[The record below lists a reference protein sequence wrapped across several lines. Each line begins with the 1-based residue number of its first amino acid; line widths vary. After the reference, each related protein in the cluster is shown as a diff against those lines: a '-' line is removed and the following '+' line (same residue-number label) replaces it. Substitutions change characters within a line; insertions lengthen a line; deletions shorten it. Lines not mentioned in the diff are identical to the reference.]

1 MKKEMTIRELKK
13 SVSAMDRKD
22 LEKLVCDI
30 YKMCDTAKEMI
41 NSKFMGSE
49 YEQILLE
56 QYKYDLHKMFFPK
69 NIENTDFSISR
80 KKAVLSEF
88 KKVCNNTK
96 NVIDL
101 QLYYV
106 ECCVEFTNQFG
117 DIDGPFYNSLCSV
130 YRSVINS
137 LIKQDSADM
146 FWEFDERLKD
156 VLKNTEDIG
165 WGVYDE
171 MHEDYCRIP
180 WLG

>member
-13 SVSAMDRKD
+13 SVSVMDRKD

-30 YKMCDTAKEMI
+30 YKTCDTAKEMI
-41 NSKFMGSE
+41 NSKLMGSE

-56 QYKYDLHKMFFPK
+56 QYKSYLHKMFFPK
-69 NIENTDFSISR
+69 NIGYTDFSIAR

-88 KKVCNNTK
+88 KKVCNNAK
-96 NVIDL
+96 YIIDL

-106 ECCVEFTNQFG
+106 ECCVEFTNEFG

-130 YRSVINS
+130 YRNVINS

-146 FWEFDERLKD
+146 FREFDERLKSA
-156 VLKNTEDIG
+156 LKNTKDIG

-171 MHEDYCRIP
+171 MYEDYCCIP
-180 WLG
+180 RLD